1 MSAYLHFYKFT
12 EYSDNLLENSD
23 WSSIYNSVRVLFEKD
38 NKFPQGIDEIISKYF
53 EPIRPERVLVNFE
66 FISEEINGF
75 DGKIKYVFDEKISPF
90 FMVDKSVWI
99 EIEKIIADDKKLES
113 EKEQT
118 ISVKFEI
125 EKEFIQ
131 DYFNLK
137 KYFDKNALFAD
148 IS

>member
-1 MSAYLHFYKFT
+1 MSIYLHFYKFT

-38 NKFPQGIDEIISKYF
+38 NQFPQGIDKTISKYF
-53 EPIRPERVLVNFE
+53 EPIRPERVLINFE
-66 FISEEINGF
+66 FISEKIKDF
-75 DGKIKYVFDEKISPF
+75 DGKIKYVFDKKISPF
-90 FMVDKSVWI
+90 FMVDKLVWF

-113 EKEQT
+113 EKEQA

>member
-1 MSAYLHFYKFT
+1 MSIYLHFYKFT

-38 NKFPQGIDEIISKYF
+38 NQFPQGIDKTISKYF
-53 EPIRPERVLVNFE
+53 EPIRPERVLINFE
-66 FISEEINGF
+66 FISEKIKDF
-75 DGKIKYVFDEKISPF
+75 DGKIKYVFDKKISPF
-90 FMVDKSVWI
+90 FMVDKLVWF

>member
-99 EIEKIIADDKKLES
+99 EIEKIIASDKKVES
-113 EKEQT
+113 EKEQI

-131 DYFNLK
+131 DYFSLK
-137 KYFDKNALFAD
+137 KHFEKNTLFAD